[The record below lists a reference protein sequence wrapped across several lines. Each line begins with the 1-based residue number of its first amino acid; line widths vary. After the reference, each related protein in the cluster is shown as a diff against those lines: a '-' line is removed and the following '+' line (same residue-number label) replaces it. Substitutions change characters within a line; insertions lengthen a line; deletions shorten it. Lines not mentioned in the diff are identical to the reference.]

1 MSKTI
6 LTFDIGESYI
16 KIAHKE
22 KDSIKVY
29 VEQMPEN
36 LMKDGIIQMPHMMTD
51 FLKGLKKELHLPK
64 GDCGV
69 VIPDELTVC
78 RTLVLPAMTA
88 KQLEVNLPFEFSD
101 YISGEPQKYVYDYAM
116 QEMIYDEDENPKE
129 MVLTGAV
136 MSKESV
142 ASYVNIFKNAG
153 FRLRTLIPQEI
164 ALTNVMRTAL
174 EAGRV
179 EKDKEYCVV
188 NLGHRATQV
197 YIFKGDRLN
206 VIRNIPVGNVAIDKV
221 ISENENVDEFVART
235 YKNKNFNNIL
245 EKDYAKE
252 TFGMI
257 AVEVMKVINFY
268 RFNNRETMLEDMYF
282 AGGGSNIIDL
292 CNSIAE
298 ANALNGR
305 RMIELLPDGMDKNTD
320 LSGTLAIGVLL
331 Q

>member
-22 KDSIKVY
+22 KEQISVY

-36 LMKDGIIQMPHMMTD
+36 LMQDGIIQMPHMMTD
-51 FLKGLKKELHLPK
+51 FLKQIKKVYHLPK

-69 VIPDELTVC
+69 AIPDELVVC
-78 RTLVLPAMTA
+78 RNLTLPAMTE

-116 QEMIYDEDENPKE
+116 QEMVYDEDGKPQE
-129 MVLTGAV
+129 MTLTGAV

-142 ASYVNIFKNAG
+142 QSYVNIFKNAG

-164 ALTNVMRTAL
+164 ALTNIMKQAL
-174 EAGRV
+174 AEGRI
-179 EKDKEYCVV
+179 EKEKEYCVV

-197 YIFKGDRLN
+197 YIFKGAVLM
-206 VIRNIPVGNVAIDKV
+206 VLRNIHVGNSSIDAV
-221 ISENENVDEFVART
+221 IAEHENVDAFVART
-235 YKNKNFNNIL
+235 YKNKNYNGVL
-245 EKDYAKE
+245 EKDYVKE
-252 TFGMI
+252 AFGVV
-257 AVEVMKVINFY
+257 AVEIMKVINFY
-268 RFNNRETMLEDMYF
+268 RFNNRETELAEMYF
-282 AGGGSNIIDL
+282 AGGGSNIREL
-292 CNSIAE
+292 CDSIAN
-298 ANALNGR
+298 ANDLTGR
-305 RMIELLPDGMDKNTD
+305 SIMELLPDHVAKDMD
-320 LSGTLAIGVLL
+320 LSGVLAVGVLL